1 MKIKGTATITTLC
14 CTFEATSCEECKNC
28 FESNTCVENGDWMIH
43 VCICHRRKEA
53 ALGLG
58 KEGMREREE
67 KRRKEL
73 QSSIAA
79 AKAAM
84 EEALP
89 DESVPIAG
97 SHWSEKSLSDMKE
110 RDWRIFKE
118 DFDIHVKG
126 GKVNNNM
133 IINPTRPL

>member
-1 MKIKGTATITTLC
+1 MCIRRQ
-14 CTFEATSCEECKNC
+14 EAT
-28 FESNTCVENGDWMIH
+28 
-43 VCICHRRKEA
+43 
-53 ALGLG
+53 LGLD
-58 KEGMREREE
+58 KEGMKEREE

-89 DESVPIAG
+89 DESVPKAG
-97 SHWSEKSLSDMKE
+97 SHWSEKSLSEMKE

-126 GKVNNNM
+126 GKVND
-133 IINPTRPL
+133 NPNPNPNPCE

>member
-1 MKIKGTATITTLC
+1 M
-14 CTFEATSCEECKNC
+14 
-28 FESNTCVENGDWMIH
+28 DWMIYIYH
-43 VCICHRRKEA
+43 LCVRRQEA
-53 ALGLG
+53 VLGLG

-73 QSSIAA
+73 QNSIAA

-84 EEALP
+84 EGALP
-89 DESVPIAG
+89 DESIPKAG
-97 SHWSEKSLSDMKE
+97 SHWSEKSLLEMKE

-126 GKVNNNM
+126 GKVK
-133 IINPTRPL
+133 